1 MDNDH
6 SNDIALPLIVCT
18 RLERKFALSRCW
30 FEPFPGRIYIR
41 YATGL
46 DEYLT
51 IPQALAILG

>member
-1 MDNDH
+1 MDN
-6 SNDIALPLIVCT
+6 NAELPLIVCN
-18 RLERKFALSRCW
+18 RLARKFALSRCW

-51 IPQALAILG
+51 IPQALALLG